1 MTKEEKELK
10 RIEHKKRTWK
20 SKFIR
25 EHEIWY
31 EIVVGV
37 NSRNPKERDYWC
49 RVMDLYH
56 KKYSRDKK

>member
-25 EHEIWY
+25 ELEIWK
-31 EIVVGV
+31 EIAMGI
-37 NSRNPKERDYWC
+37 NCGDPEKSDYWC

-56 KKYSRDKK
+56 KKYRTDKK